1 MDNSATKPKHDR
13 ATHEQLEAY
22 VLFCQAHP
30 EISTGKNCPKTPQ
43 RMKELWQQLAE
54 QLNSCRGPIR
64 SAAKW
69 KETLGVWKSQLRTR
83 ARRLKMTQRLTGGG
97 PSSKPMTDFE
107 EMALSTFGSAAVDG
121 MQNVQSLGLTPI
133 VQTDECAISSP
144 TGSPHQLCS
153 QVDASPNPEHH
164 TASPSSPSTYPSLEN
179 QDASTSVLSRSA
191 RNKLIS
197 TLIADIPKRNAAE
210 EERRREHRE
219 MMQAIQGLTS
229 SITELIKS
237 FTSNKK

>member
-1 MDNSATKPKHDR
+1 MN
-13 ATHEQLEAY
+13 
-22 VLFCQAHP
+22 
-30 EISTGKNCPKTPQ
+30 
-43 RMKELWQQLAE
+43 
-54 QLNSCRGPIR
+54 
-64 SAAKW
+64 
-69 KETLGVWKSQLRTR
+69 
-83 ARRLKMTQRLTGGG
+83 QRLTGGG

-133 VQTDECAISSP
+133 EETDECAISSR
-144 TGSPHQLCS
+144 TSSPLQLCS
-153 QVDASPNPEHH
+153 QVDASPNTEHH
-164 TASPSSPSTYPSLEN
+164 TASPSTPPTYLSLEN
-179 QDASTSVLSRSA
+179 QDASTSMLSRKA

-197 TLIADIPKRNAAE
+197 TLIADILKRNATE

-237 FTSNKK
+237 FTNNVK

>member
-1 MDNSATKPKHDR
+1 MDNSASKPKHER

-22 VLFCQAHP
+22 MLFCQAPP

-97 PSSKPMTDFE
+97 QRFQADDFE

-133 VQTDECAISSP
+133 EQTDECPISSP
-144 TGSPHQLCS
+144 TGSPQQLCS
-153 QVDASPNPEHH
+153 KVDASPNPEHH
-164 TASPSSPSTYPSLEN
+164 TASPSTPSTYLSLEN
-179 QDASTSVLSRSA
+179 QDASTLVLSRSA

-197 TLIADIPKRNAAE
+197 TLIADIPKTNAAE

-219 MMQAIQGLTS
+219 MMEAIQGLTS
-229 SITELIKS
+229 SITELIKT
-237 FTSNKK
+237 FNSNEK

>member
-1 MDNSATKPKHDR
+1 
-13 ATHEQLEAY
+13 
-22 VLFCQAHP
+22 
-30 EISTGKNCPKTPQ
+30 
-43 RMKELWQQLAE
+43 MKELWQQLAE

-133 VQTDECAISSP
+133 WQTDECAISSP

-210 EERRREHRE
+210 EERRREHWE